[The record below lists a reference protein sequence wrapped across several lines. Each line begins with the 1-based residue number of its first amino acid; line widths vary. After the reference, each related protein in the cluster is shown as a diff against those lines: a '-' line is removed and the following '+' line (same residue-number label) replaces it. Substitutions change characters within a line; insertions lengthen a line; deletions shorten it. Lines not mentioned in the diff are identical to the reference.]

1 MAEPAENYTPVDVQ
15 ARFHK
20 QANRV
25 WAITTALV
33 FVWVLLIVLPPIFAA
48 NGFAFSSPLYK
59 FFSFI
64 CHQIPDRTFHI
75 GEHPLAVCSRC
86 FGVYFGL
93 LMGLVIYPLWRNIDD
108 IEPLPRKWLILSVI

>member
-1 MAEPAENYTPVDVQ
+1 MTEPAENYTPVDVQ
-15 ARFHK
+15 VQFRK

-25 WAITTALV
+25 WAVTTTIV
-33 FVWVLLIVLPPIFAA
+33 FVWLLLIVLPPIFAA
-48 NGFAFSSPLYK
+48 NGFTGFSSPLYK

-64 CHQIPDRTFHI
+64 CHHLSDRTFHL

-93 LMGLVIYPLWRNIDD
+93 LVGL
-108 IEPLPRKWLILSVI
+108 LIFP